1 MMKKVWARTHADEEI
16 NITPMM
22 DVVFIMLIFFIVT
35 TSFVKETGIGIS
47 RTNQSDV
54 PVDASDMALIKLAQ
68 DGFSINNQM
77 VSLDGI
83 EARLAQM
90 RAGNEGLKAQ
100 LMADKSIKVNQLVKA
115 VEQVKAAKVN
125 SLSVSTF

>member
-1 MMKKVWARTHADEEI
+1 MKKVWVRTQADEEI

>member
-1 MMKKVWARTHADEEI
+1 MRKIWSRTHADEEI

-47 RTNQSDV
+47 RTTQSSLPADI
-54 PVDASDMALIKLAQ
+54 SNMALIKLAQ
-68 DGFSINNQM
+68 DQFTINNQ
-77 VSLDGI
+77 VVALDGI

-90 RAGNEGLKAQ
+90 RAENGDLTAQ
-100 LMADKSIKVNQLVKA
+100 LMAEKSIKVNQLVRA
-115 VEQVKAAKVN
+115 VEQVKSAKVKQ
-125 SLSVSTF
+125 LSVSTF

>member
-1 MMKKVWARTHADEEI
+1 MRKMLRTTESNEEI

-22 DVVFIMLIFFIVT
+22 DIVFIMLIFFIVT

-47 RTNQSDV
+47 RTMQSNVPADV
-54 PVDASDMALIKLAQ
+54 ADMALIKLAQ
-68 DGFSINNQM
+68 DQFTINNQA

-83 EARLAQM
+83 EARLSQM
-90 RAGNEGLKAQ
+90 RAENENLTAQ
-100 LMADKSIKVNQLVKA
+100 LMAEKSIKVDQLVKA
-115 VEQVKAAKVN
+115 VEQVKSAKVN

>member
-1 MMKKVWARTHADEEI
+1 MKKVWARTHADEEI

-90 RAGNEGLKAQ
+90 QAGNEGLKAQ